1 MNEKALSTQH
11 QETSIRPAYPLD
23 QPYCSVEFAVDG
35 ADHLRQFRLW
45 NMTPEVMCV
54 LIKET
59 SEVVECL
66 KVGDTMKMKYY
77 SEDALQSPQYLETE
91 IRQITKEDQGR
102 FKGHY
107 VVGLS
112 ILGDRN

>member
-1 MNEKALSTQH
+1 MKEEASSPQR
-11 QETSIRPAYPLD
+11 QETTLAAGFLPDPS
-23 QPYCSVEFAVDG
+23 YCSVEFAVDG
-35 ADHLRQFRLW
+35 ADYLRQFRLY
-45 NMTPEVMCV
+45 NMEPEVMCF

-59 SEVVECL
+59 SEVADCL
-66 KVGDTMKMKYY
+66 RVGDTMKMKYY
-77 SEDALQSPQYLETE
+77 SEDAFHSPQYLETE

-112 ILGDRN
+112 IRGDCH

>member
-1 MNEKALSTQH
+1 MKDKALSQQCH
-11 QETSIRPAYPLD
+11 ETSIGSGFPHD
-23 QPYCSVEFAVDG
+23 KPYCSVEFSVDG

-45 NMTPEVMCV
+45 NMKPEVMCV
-54 LIKET
+54 LIKES

>member
-1 MNEKALSTQH
+1 MKEKAFSQQCH
-11 QETSIRPAYPLD
+11 ETSIGSEFPHDR
-23 QPYCSVEFAVDG
+23 PYCSVEFAVDG

-45 NMTPEVMCV
+45 NMEPEVMCV

-77 SEDALQSPQYLETE
+77 SENALRPPQYLETE
-91 IRQITKEDQGR
+91 IRRITKEDQGR

>member
-1 MNEKALSTQH
+1 MNEKTLSMQF
-11 QETSIRPAYPLD
+11 QETSARTEYSLD
-23 QPYCSVEFAVDG
+23 HPYCSVEFAVDG

-45 NMTPEVMCV
+45 NMAPEVMCV

-59 SEVVECL
+59 SEIVECL

-77 SEDALQSPQYLETE
+77 SEEPLRPPQYLETE
-91 IRQITKEDQGR
+91 IRQITREDRGR

-112 ILGDRN
+112 ILNDRN

>member
-1 MNEKALSTQH
+1 MMEKALRPQ
-11 QETSIRPAYPLD
+11 QEERSIGSGFQLD

-45 NMTPEVMCV
+45 NMEPEVMCV

-59 SEVVECL
+59 SEVVDCL

-77 SEDALQSPQYLETE
+77 SEDALCPPQYLVTE
-91 IRQITKEDQGR
+91 IRQITKEEQGR

>member
-1 MNEKALSTQH
+1 MKEKALSQQC
-11 QETSIRPAYPLD
+11 QETSIGSGFALD
-23 QPYCSVEFAVDG
+23 QSYCSVEFAVDG
-35 ADHLRQFRLW
+35 ADYLRQFRLW
-45 NMTPEVMCV
+45 NMEPEVMCV

-77 SEDALQSPQYLETE
+77 SEDALCPPQYLETE
-91 IRQITKEDQGR
+91 IRRITKEDQGR
-102 FKGHY
+102 FRGHY

-112 ILGDRN
+112 IRGDSN

>member
-1 MNEKALSTQH
+1 MKEKASNRSC
-11 QETSIRPAYPLD
+11 QETSVGSGFAPD

-35 ADHLRQFRLW
+35 ADYLRQYRLW
-45 NMTPEVMCV
+45 NMEPKVMCV

-59 SEVVECL
+59 SEVADCL

-77 SEDALQSPQYLETE
+77 SEDALHSPQYLETE

-102 FKGHY
+102 FRGHY

-112 ILGDRN
+112 ILGDCN